1 MSENIEQLSGKS
13 AVITGGTK
21 GIGYAIAEALAA
33 RGAKVFICGRNKREL
48 NSAVEKLSKQG
59 TAAGEICDVRNEDQ
73 VRMMLEECEAFWRYR
88 YSRQQRGNGDIGKDG
103 RGNVGRGVSSND

>member
-48 NSAVEKLSKQG
+48 NSAVEK
-59 TAAGEICDVRNEDQ
+59 AI
-73 VRMMLEECEAFWRYR
+73 
-88 YSRQQRGNGDIGKDG
+88 
-103 RGNVGRGVSSND
+103 